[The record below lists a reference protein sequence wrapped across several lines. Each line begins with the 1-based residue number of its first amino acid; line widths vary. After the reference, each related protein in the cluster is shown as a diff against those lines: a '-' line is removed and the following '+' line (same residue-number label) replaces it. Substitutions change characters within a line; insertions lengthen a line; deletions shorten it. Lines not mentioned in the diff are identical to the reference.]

1 MTAEAVQKKTT
12 PKYQYILAFVLGM
25 IIMVV
30 IYVLFDMST
39 NSEFRT
45 RTGTTSSV
53 SVSTT
58 GVQLTKGG
66 PSGSSSITQTAGD
79 TDTAPKVYL
88 GIEGMDLNDIMAEQL
103 GIQNSKGVLINSVIP
118 KSPAA
123 FAGLKRGD
131 VITFMN
137 NRAVRD
143 IEGFKKVLASLE
155 PMDKTRIIYIRNKEK
170 ASTYAIVIAP
180 PSTTPLAVSST
191 NVTQQWGVTLSSLSA
206 ALRTSLNIPANITG
220 VVIVEVLPG
229 GLADQAGLKS
239 GDVIVAID
247 KTAIT
252 DMYSFFKAI
261 DSDTN
266 NTALLSIYSQ
276 GTLRYVSLSDAIVK
290 TAGQPQ
296 STLTLTAGP
305 SSSSADTTT
314 ATTTTDTTTSTGSS
328 PATAGTSA
336 NRPSSVPPP
345 QAGGGPVSDTVLFIG
360 LLVALILYLAYR
372 EFHRPAE
379 ASSFRKDH

>member
-1 MTAEAVQKKTT
+1 
-12 PKYQYILAFVLGM
+12 
-25 IIMVV
+25 
-30 IYVLFDMST
+30 
-39 NSEFRT
+39 
-45 RTGTTSSV
+45 
-53 SVSTT
+53 
-58 GVQLTKGG
+58 
-66 PSGSSSITQTAGD
+66 
-79 TDTAPKVYL
+79 
-88 GIEGMDLNDIMAEQL
+88 MDLNDIMAEQL

-143 IEGFKKVLASLE
+143 LEGFKKVLGSLE

-180 PSTTPLAVSST
+180 PSATVASVSST
-191 NVTQQWGVTLSSLSA
+191 NVTQVWGVTLSSLST

-220 VVIVEVLPG
+220 VVIVAVSPG
-229 GLADQAGLKS
+229 GLADSVGLRS

-276 GTLRYVSLSDAIVK
+276 GTLRYVSLSDAIIK
-290 TAGQPQ
+290 TAGQP
-296 STLTLTAGP
+296 LTLTAGP

-314 ATTTTDTTTSTGSS
+314 ATATTDTTTSTGSS

-360 LLVALILYLAYR
+360 LLLALILYLAYR

>member
-1 MTAEAVQKKTT
+1 MTAEAIQKKTT

-25 IIMVV
+25 VIMVV

-66 PSGSSSITQTAGD
+66 PSASSSITQTAGD
-79 TDTAPKVYL
+79 TDDSTPKVYL
-88 GIEGMDLNDIMAEQL
+88 GVEVMDLNDIMAEQL
-103 GIQNSKGVLINSVIP
+103 GIQNSKGVLINSVIL

-143 IEGFKKVLASLE
+143 LEGFKKVLSSLE

-180 PSTTPLAVSST
+180 PSTTPLAVSSS
-191 NVTQQWGVTLSSLSA
+191 NVTQQWGVTLSSLST

-220 VVIVEVLPG
+220 VVIVAVSPG
-229 GLADQAGLKS
+229 GLADQAGLRS
-239 GDVIVAID
+239 GDIIVAID
-247 KTAIT
+247 KTTIT
-252 DMYSFFKAI
+252 DMNTFFKAI

-276 GTLRYVSLSDAIVK
+276 GTLRYVSLSDAIIK
-290 TAGQPQ
+290 TAGQP
-296 STLTLTAGP
+296 LTLTAGP

-314 ATTTTDTTTSTGSS
+314 ATATTDTTTSTGSS

-360 LLVALILYLAYR
+360 LLLALILYLAYR

-379 ASSFRKDH
+379 NSSSKRDN

>member
-1 MTAEAVQKKTT
+1 MTAEAIQKKTT

-25 IIMVV
+25 VIMVV

-79 TDTAPKVYL
+79 TDTSVPKVYL
-88 GIEGMDLNDIMAEQL
+88 GVEVMDLNDIMAEQL
-103 GIQNSKGVLINSVIP
+103 GIQNSKGVLINSVIL

-143 IEGFKKVLASLE
+143 LEGFKKVLSSLE

-180 PSTTPLAVSST
+180 PSTTPLAVSSS
-191 NVTQQWGVTLSSLSA
+191 NVTQQWGVTLSSLST

-220 VVIVEVLPG
+220 VVIVAVSPG
-229 GLADQAGLKS
+229 GLADQAGLRS
-239 GDVIVAID
+239 GDIIVAID
-247 KTAIT
+247 KTTIT
-252 DMYSFFKAI
+252 DMNTFFKAI

-276 GTLRYVSLSDAIVK
+276 GTLRYVSLSDAIIK
-290 TAGQPQ
+290 TAGQP
-296 STLTLTAGP
+296 LTLTAGP

-314 ATTTTDTTTSTGSS
+314 ATATTDTTTSTGSS

-360 LLVALILYLAYR
+360 LLLALILYLAYR

-379 ASSFRKDH
+379 SSSSKKDY